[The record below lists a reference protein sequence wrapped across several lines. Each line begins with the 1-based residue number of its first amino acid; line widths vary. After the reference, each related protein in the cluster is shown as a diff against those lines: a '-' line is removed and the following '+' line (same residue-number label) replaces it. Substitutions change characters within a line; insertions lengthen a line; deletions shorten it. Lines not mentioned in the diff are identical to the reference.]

1 MLRFVL
7 QSILTPAALIRG
19 AESAMATLVSAAGSG
34 LWLYMLLSSKHTQ
47 PAGLPLSLL
56 ADYKERH
63 LALQFFDP
71 YRIQDQLTRRTGFSG
86 LTLAGSLCLLLWVV
100 PLIGHMEVASAQTPS
115 SASGPKLP
123 PPSTLRS
130 GKLLRGPEG
139 APILV
144 PPNNPITTS
153 AAPAA
158 PLHPKASTAEK
169 AGETTDDG
177 PYPPTIDS
185 AANDPTPALPP
196 PASSKNVIPLR
207 LPGGELAAVPRTPRT
222 LKVCLAQAGKPDCNY
237 LSLAEAVAQAKPGD
251 TVLLA
256 PGIYRQAALVE
267 VSNITIK
274 GEPGAHLKG
283 RAVEG
288 KAALV
293 VRADDVVIDGI
304 ECSEIRVRD
313 RNGTCVRI
321 EGRNLTI
328 RNVYFHDNQE
338 GVLGGAGGW
347 VLIEDSVFENN
358 GYNGGYAH
366 GIYIDPDVEE
376 FIFRRNKV
384 LHTKDEGQGVKSRAA
399 KTVIED
405 CVIASLGSRDSRAI
419 DIPNG
424 GEIIIRRNILQ
435 KGPRSANSQMIGL
448 GLEGNLHPSSRSL
461 IEKNV
466 FIFDYDRPDWIDL
479 LNRFVEI
486 APQNGIAVRNKI
498 PKTTVVRDNVIIG
511 AGRIVTGKKAREINN
526 RLFSSRSHAGLSS
539 YPTLPS
545 SITEIDPN

>member
-1 MLRFVL
+1 M
-7 QSILTPAALIRG
+7 
-19 AESAMATLVSAAGSG
+19 
-34 LWLYMLLSSKHTQ
+34 
-47 PAGLPLSLL
+47 
-56 ADYKERH
+56 
-63 LALQFFDP
+63 ALQVFGP
-71 YRIQDQLTRRTGFSG
+71 YRTQDRPTKRAGFSG
-86 LTLAGSLCLLLWVV
+86 LTRAGGFCLLLWVV
-100 PLIGHMEVASAQTPS
+100 PLVVHMEVARAETPS
-115 SASGPKLP
+115 GASGPELP
-123 PPSTLRS
+123 PPSLLRP

-139 APILV
+139 TPILV
-144 PPNNPITTS
+144 PPNNPTTTS

-158 PLHPKASTAEK
+158 PQDPQASTAEK
-169 AGETTDDG
+169 AGKTTDDG
-177 PYPPTIDS
+177 PSPPASHS
-185 AANDPTPALPP
+185 AANNEAPALPR
-196 PASSKNVIPLR
+196 PAYSKAVTPRR
-207 LPGGELAAVPRTPRT
+207 LSGGELAAVPRTPRT
-222 LKVCLAQAGKPDCNY
+222 LKVCPTQAAKPDCNY
-237 LSLAEAVAQAKPGD
+237 FSLAKAVAQAKPGD

-256 PGIYRQAALVE
+256 PGIYRQAALVK
-267 VSNITIK
+267 VSGITIK

-313 RNGTCVRI
+313 RNGACVRI

-347 VLIEDSVFENN
+347 VLIEDSVFERN

-366 GIYIDPDVEE
+366 GIYIDPDVEQ
-376 FIFRRNKV
+376 FFFRRNKV
-384 LHTKDEGQGVKSRAA
+384 LRTKKEGQGVKSRAA

-405 CVIASLGSRDSRAI
+405 SIIASLGSRDSRAI

-435 KGPRSANSQMIGL
+435 KGPGSANSQMIGL
-448 GLEGNLHPSSRSL
+448 GLEGKLHPSSRSL

-466 FIFDYDRPDWIDL
+466 FIFDYDRPDWVDL
-479 LNRFVEI
+479 LNRLVEI
-486 APQNGIAVRNKI
+486 APPNGIAVRNKI
-498 PKTTVVRDNVIIG
+498 PKTTVIRDNIIIG
-511 AGRIVTGKKAREINN
+511 ARKIVTGTEAREINN

-539 YPTLPS
+539 YPSLPS